1 MPQVSR
7 FTPTPSPT
15 NRISNLTEDDLDY
28 LPNAQLEPSSNPD
41 PIRPNIGSRNQE
53 HTSRG
58 AERETGLQIEQLVA
72 FGMAEDGA
80 ITTVQ
85 TARYDEDSDASF
97 RRRVKRGRSEEPATS
112 SMEVS
117 DQYYHSSDGRM
128 STEHTLTVTLSNRS
142 TQNPQSHGHCTDETR
157 TAEHTSTVTDTTD
170 GTSLPDID
178 EGDEVI
184 GEDQIDH
191 IDHLPPQ
198 ANIILHHFR
207 EYPVP
212 PNIVQRAYSFADQSD
227 VTVTEE
233 EFLSFERQSLEAK
246 KHTLK
251 VFFKELAYLE
261 TANDI
266 DEILAVW
273 PRSHS

>member
-178 EGDEVI
+178 EGDEGI
-184 GEDQIDH
+184 EEGQ

-198 ANIILHHFR
+198 ADITLHHIL
-207 EYPVP
+207 EHPVP
-212 PNIVQRAYSFADQSD
+212 PNIVQRAFSFADQSD
-227 VTVTEE
+227 VTVTEQE
-233 EFLSFERQSLEAK
+233 LLNFELQPLEAQ
-246 KHTLK
+246 KHAIK
-251 VFFKELAYLE
+251 VFFKEFANLE
-261 TANDI
+261 L
-266 DEILAVW
+266 IL
-273 PRSHS
+273 